1 MSDEAKKVMERFMDK
16 LKSGEL
22 KKEIQSNKGH
32 PMTDDYIEEQVTKYG
47 EFLKSDL
54 MQDICKM

>member
-1 MSDEAKKVMERFMDK
+1 MQK
-16 LKSGEL
+16 LKNGEL
-22 KKEIQSNKGH
+22 KKEIQPNKGH
-32 PMTDDYIEEQVTKYG
+32 PMTEEYIEEQVNKYG